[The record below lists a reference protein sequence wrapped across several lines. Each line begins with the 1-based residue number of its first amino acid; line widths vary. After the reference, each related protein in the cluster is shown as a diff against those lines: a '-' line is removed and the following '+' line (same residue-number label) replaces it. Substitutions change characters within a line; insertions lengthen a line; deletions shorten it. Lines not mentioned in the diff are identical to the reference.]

1 VVHLTWQISS
11 GVYYSI
17 VYMIME
23 RLEFFVRMA
32 RDSNAKQSI
41 KFLKIGCYIF
51 FSVWWLYPVLWVLG
65 PHATKVVSADLE
77 HVLLSVGDVFAKSAY
92 GFALLYF
99 RLYFDK
105 KLSQSGIEV
114 DEFDEF
120 SRVEMCKKKDA
131 KGMEEGGNSG
141 VYGGYDQEE
150 SQYGERYMEEGP
162 RDRYIE
168 EGSSADA
175 GDQWNQ
181 YGDKGAREGESEL
194 EAAVKNMNNLAD
206 KKRSGQSEQQ
216 EKGARQ
222 GTLRD
227 EIRRT
232 AQDGASSHNGSLR
245 AQQSHR
251 RVTDHLTNT
260 RLYKE
265 VKRFSY
271 CCGRALVQQSHRRVT
286 DHLTN
291 TRLYKEVWLLLRQS
305 FSSVFA

>member
-65 PHATKVVSADLE
+65 PHATKVVSVDLE
-77 HVLLSVGDVFAKSAY
+77 HVLLSIGDVFAKSAY

-131 KGMEEGGNSG
+131 NGMEEGANSG

-168 EGSSADA
+168 EGSSTDA
-175 GDQWNQ
+175 GDHWNQ
-181 YGDKGAREGESEL
+181 YGGKGAREGESEL
-194 EAAVKNMNNLAD
+194 EAAVKSMNNLAD

-251 RVTDHLTNT
+251 RVTDHL
-260 RLYKE
+260 
-265 VKRFSY
+265 S
-271 CCGRALVQQSHRRVT
+271 
-286 DHLTN
+286 N

-305 FSSVFA
+305 LSSVFEHEM